1 MRTLTFN
8 IIIISLVIAGY
19 VFAGGFEE
27 DPGPEELII
36 EGNTESNNE
45 FEAVDSENN
54 ASIDVVDAIED
65 DTPSLTD
72 NEGNIVTWSKG
83 LVTAGGDGKNYVT
96 WGN

>member
-27 DPGPEELII
+27 DPGPEELVV
-36 EGNTESNNE
+36 EENTESNNE
-45 FEAVDSENN
+45 FEAVDSEND

-72 NEGNIVTWSKG
+72 NEGNIVIWSKG
-83 LVTAGGDGKNYVT
+83 LVTAGGDDKNYVT

>member
-8 IIIISLVIAGY
+8 IIIIFLVLAGY

-27 DPGPEELII
+27 DPVPEELVV
-36 EGNTESNNE
+36 EENTESNNE
-45 FEAVDSENN
+45 FEAVDSEND
-54 ASIDVVDAIED
+54 ASIDVADVIED

-83 LVTAGGDGKNYVT
+83 LVTAGGDDKNYVT